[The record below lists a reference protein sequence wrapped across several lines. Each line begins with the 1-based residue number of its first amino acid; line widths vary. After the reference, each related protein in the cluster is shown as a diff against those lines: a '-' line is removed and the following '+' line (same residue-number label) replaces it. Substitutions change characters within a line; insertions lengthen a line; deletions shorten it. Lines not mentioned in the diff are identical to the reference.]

1 VSAPPASS
9 PVQRPSVA
17 ARILLLPITFYRLAI
32 SPRLPPTC
40 RYLPTCSEYAV
51 EAISRFGAVR
61 GGWLAVRRV
70 LRCHPFHKGGH
81 DPVPD
86 RVGRVTAADRVA
98 SSAEATNDRPGRAHG
113 ARVGV

>member
-1 VSAPPASS
+1 M
-9 PVQRPSVA
+9 A

-86 RVGRVTAADRVA
+86 RVGPVTAADRVA